1 MVLMKDLA
9 GFDYSD
15 YYTWEWTGWTE
26 PHMQE
31 CAVAYW
37 IARPHQHYYP
47 ALPCLHICEVL
58 QGADYEDA
66 ERYIGGRVIVMD
78 AGVPAQKRMK
88 GWVAIELL
96 MSFAISTS
104 KKMETKDFKVS
115 LWNRLFHEQGL
126 IQLSREELKDM
137 KDFEAHLASLQE
149 LSRKPCLGRENVE
162 KS

>member
-1 MVLMKDLA
+1 MTKDLA
-9 GFDYSD
+9 GFDYKD
-15 YYTWEWTGWTE
+15 YYQWEWTGYTI
-26 PHMQE
+26 PHRQD

-37 IARPHQHYYP
+37 IARPHAHF
-47 ALPCLHICEVL
+47 ALTLPCLHICETL
-58 QGADYEDA
+58 QGADYKDA
-66 ERYIGGRVIVMD
+66 ERYIGGKIIEDV
-78 AGVPAQKRMK
+78 GVPAQKRMK
-88 GWVAIELL
+88 GWIAIELL
-96 MSFAISTS
+96 MSFAIMTS

-137 KDFEAHLASLQE
+137 KSFEAHLASLQE